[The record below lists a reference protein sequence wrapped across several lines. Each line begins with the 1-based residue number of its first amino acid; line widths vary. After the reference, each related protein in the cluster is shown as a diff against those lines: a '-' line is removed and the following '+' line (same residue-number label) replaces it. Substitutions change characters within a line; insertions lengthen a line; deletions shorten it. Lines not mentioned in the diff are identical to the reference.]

1 VTSTRR
7 TSSYL
12 RRRVFR
18 RPVTNVFI
26 DGLNLYYG
34 ALSREPELRW
44 LNLEEL
50 VARLLPAEQVGTIH
64 YFTARVR
71 QGRPGDTAPQR
82 QDAYLRALGTL
93 RRVEVHEGYFS
104 LNHKRRV
111 LADRRF
117 SHREL
122 FIPEFLPTD
131 DFDRL
136 WADKVSRR
144 GDRPFSLAHV
154 EMPEEKVTDV
164 SLGAHLVRDCLQ
176 RRCDRAVVVSNDGD
190 FRDAIQIAVD
200 SGSDVRVSNPQ
211 RRSENRQLREVSS
224 GIVKFPHHLLPEC
237 QFPSTLLDAKGREI
251 HRPREWRNEAGP
263 ASAREAGPGAF

>member
-1 VTSTRR
+1 MSR
-7 TSSYL
+7 YL
-12 RRRVFR
+12 RRRVRR
-18 RPVTNVFI
+18 RPITNVFI

-50 VARLLPAEQVGTIH
+50 VSRLLPDDQIGTIH

-71 QGRPGDTAPQR
+71 QVRPGDTAPQR
-82 QDAYLRALGTL
+82 QDAYLRALGTQKS
-93 RRVEVHEGYFS
+93 VEVHEGYFS
-104 LNHKRRV
+104 LNQKRRV
-111 LADRRF
+111 LADQKF
-117 SHREL
+117 SHRDL
-122 FIPEFLPTD
+122 FTPEFLPRA

-144 GDRPFSLAHV
+144 GERPYSLARV

-176 RRCDRAVVVSNDGD
+176 RRCDSALVITNDGD

-200 SGSDVRVSNPQ
+200 AGADVRISNPQ
-211 RRSENRQLREVSS
+211 RRNAHRQLHEAAT
-224 GIVKFPHHLLPEC
+224 GTVKFPHHLLADC

-251 HRPREWRNEAGP
+251 HRPREWKKEAGP
-263 ASAREAGPGAF
+263 ASTREAGPGAF